1 MSAATYRVSYDL
13 GCLRSLKK
21 LPDRVSA
28 KFLDMMTRFM
38 SDPTAHGLNFE
49 SVRGT
54 SDRGVKSVR
63 IDQGY
68 RAIAFITGQDVMFLH
83 VNNHDEAYRWAERRD
98 VRVDPATNRIRV
110 FESVEVKEAVSA

>member
-49 SVRGT
+49 SVRG
-54 SDRGVKSVR
+54 SGDEHVRRGGSR
-63 IDQGY
+63 SFC
-68 RAIAFITGQDVMFLH
+68 RA
-83 VNNHDEAYRWAERRD
+83 
-98 VRVDPATNRIRV
+98 P
-110 FESVEVKEAVSA
+110 